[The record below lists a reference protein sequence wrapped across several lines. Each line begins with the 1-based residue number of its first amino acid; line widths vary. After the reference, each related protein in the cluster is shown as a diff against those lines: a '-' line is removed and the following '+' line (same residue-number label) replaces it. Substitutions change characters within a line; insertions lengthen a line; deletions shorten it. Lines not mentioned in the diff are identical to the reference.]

1 MKKVSIFGAT
11 GSIGQNTIDLVR
23 KDRELFDV
31 KVLTGGKNIKRLAED
46 ANELKP
52 DLVVTAHD
60 YLYNDL
66 TELIKDK
73 RIEIAAGYQAI
84 CDVASI
90 ETDWVM
96 SAIIGAAGLKPGV
109 LAMEAGADLA
119 LANKESMVAAG
130 PILKKTASKKN
141 VNLIPVD
148 SEHSAIFQLL
158 IGQETKSVERVIL
171 TASGGAFRDWSIEE
185 LKKATPNQASKHP
198 NWVMG
203 QRITIDSASMFN
215 KALEVIE
222 AKEFFDLPPNQIEV
236 LIHPQ
241 SLVHAFVGFCDGSLI
256 SHVGPADM
264 RHAIGFALYYP
275 KRPNLDLKRLN
286 FEEIGTFEFYSP
298 DFKKYPALRLAYE
311 VLEIGGFAGA
321 VYNSAKEIALDAFID
336 RKIKFTDMSVVV
348 EMVLDDFFGKGME
361 IKEEHTL
368 ENVLKIDHMGR
379 LAAQNQIK
387 KLQIK

>member
-130 PILKKTASKKN
+130 PILKKTASNFLQHKF
-141 VNLIPVD
+141 
-148 SEHSAIFQLL
+148 A
-158 IGQETKSVERVIL
+158 
-171 TASGGAFRDWSIEE
+171 
-185 LKKATPNQASKHP
+185 
-198 NWVMG
+198 
-203 QRITIDSASMFN
+203 
-215 KALEVIE
+215 
-222 AKEFFDLPPNQIEV
+222 DLN
-236 LIHPQ
+236 
-241 SLVHAFVGFCDGSLI
+241 
-256 SHVGPADM
+256 
-264 RHAIGFALYYP
+264 
-275 KRPNLDLKRLN
+275 
-286 FEEIGTFEFYSP
+286 
-298 DFKKYPALRLAYE
+298 
-311 VLEIGGFAGA
+311 
-321 VYNSAKEIALDAFID
+321 
-336 RKIKFTDMSVVV
+336 
-348 EMVLDDFFGKGME
+348 
-361 IKEEHTL
+361 
-368 ENVLKIDHMGR
+368 
-379 LAAQNQIK
+379 
-387 KLQIK
+387 